1 MYGRMYVVPISSVA
15 SPATAAF
22 DAFELKA
29 TASKGFRLHELVI
42 AQDTDTDSEMVN
54 VTIKRAAGS
63 YTSGSGGSAPT
74 AVALNSGDSAA
85 AVTAETMNT
94 TQALVGTGTLVTM
107 FEDAFNVLSG
117 WHFLPTPETR
127 PEFVVSES
135 CVVSIGAHADAF
147 DVCGY
152 AVFEEMP

>member
-15 SPATAAF
+15 APATAAF

-29 TASKGFRLHELVI
+29 SSTKGFRLHEVVI

-54 VTIKRAAGS
+54 ATIKRAAGS
-63 YTSGSGGSAPT
+63 YTSGSGGTTPT
-74 AVALNSGDSAA
+74 PVPLNSGDSAA
-85 AVTAETMNT
+85 AVTAEVMNT

-117 WHFLPTPETR
+117 WHYLPTPEGR
-127 PEFVVSES
+127 PEFLPTEA
-135 CVVSIGAHADAF
+135 CVISIGAHVDAF
-147 DVCGY
+147 DICGY
-152 AVFEEMP
+152 AVLEELP